1 MRSLV
6 ISAAFSV
13 TSPLK
18 SSARSL
24 KTLGC
29 ISLCFLFFLI
39 YSSVYIVDTSS
50 LPDNCAANISSQ
62 LVVCLLIFLMS
73 LTSGNFKFWWT
84 SVDQVLIVWPAWI
97 HFWALC
103 SVLLIYLS
111 TLTYASFHLL
121 DSDGVFGLFPEVGG
135 PGLVK
140 LLKGVVCAEPGSF
153 WLSAP
158 PSSMRGFCFSGSKM
172 AASSMASHSGLWQEE
187 EDRQV
192 KTQHPAESAPL

>member
-1 MRSLV
+1 MPRMLADSSVAGFKGFGHPGGCEISRGCDYISLITGDVERLSMRSLV

-73 LTSGNFKFWWT
+73 LTSGNFKF
-84 SVDQVLIVWPAWI
+84 
-97 HFWALC
+97 
-103 SVLLIYLS
+103 
-111 TLTYASFHLL
+111 
-121 DSDGVFGLFPEVGG
+121 
-135 PGLVK
+135 
-140 LLKGVVCAEPGSF
+140 
-153 WLSAP
+153 
-158 PSSMRGFCFSGSKM
+158 
-172 AASSMASHSGLWQEE
+172 
-187 EDRQV
+187 
-192 KTQHPAESAPL
+192 